1 MFGVVVNMVT
11 MKVFKFWSQV
21 VANIYIYLDNKLI
34 IHVKGHT
41 AYLIYS

>member
-21 VANIYIYLDNKLI
+21 VAIFLDNKLI